1 MICFLIYISYM
12 DPDIILH
19 YYATPLYLNHYEK
32 SGKSGGYIKL
42 PFQHPRSLVEPNL
55 ISYPELDKFKTT
67 NLYIFKRSMN
77 LGIHYDAELVLEHI
91 SATNN
96 GGSPVYVVFLLQK
109 SPKATWT
116 EVDDILAATNTQ
128 TPCSMDLDKIAAQAI
143 RVPGNNCLT
152 NVNGTVYVLASAP
165 IAISD
170 KHDLSLLS
178 VTNDLLVSQAFTAEN
193 AIACRAI
200 SFQDAMGGLLT
211 GTTSTTGNQSV
222 EGFKEGATTNYKY
235 IVNDDSTKKPSKL
248 VTGSP
253 SFTADIDGV
262 NMGKTVPEGKVVPSA
277 IHGNID
283 MSQMELDCQ
292 QVEGDYKIGSGVE
305 VVKTYPSINYKK
317 YMNSLLWIWWV
328 VFIPVGLIYYKVIQ
342 YSKDS
347 YPADVLT
354 FSELKIPYIIRIL
367 LIVICYIAI
376 ICMEVNKEQSFV
388 AGFYMLVI
396 VGLSFGAVQL
406 VEYLHHISDK
416 IQFLD
421 QFIDYFEFKKPLKD
435 WTFDRQY
442 IWFGVFSTLLL
453 WIVLFIP
460 LIVIYPPKKK

>member
-1 MICFLIYISYM
+1 M

-109 SPKATWT
+109 SPKSTWT

-128 TPCSMDLDKIAAQAI
+128 TPCSLDLDKIAAQAI

-200 SFQDAMGGLLT
+200 SFRDAMGGLLT
-211 GTTSTTGNQSV
+211 GTTTTSTTGSQNI
-222 EGFKEGATTNYKY
+222 EGFKEGATGYKY
-235 IVNDDSTKKPSKL
+235 VVNDDDTNEPSHK
-248 VTGSP
+248 VDENAP
-253 SFTADIDGV
+253 SFTADVDSV
-262 NMGKTVPEGKVVPSA
+262 NMGKISMDGTSVKVPSL

-283 MSQMELDCQ
+283 LSQMELDCQ
-292 QVEGDYKIGSGVE
+292 QVDGNYKIGSGVE

-317 YMNSLLWIWWV
+317 YMFSLMWVWWV
-328 VFIPVGLIYYKVIQ
+328 VFGVVYLIYYKVIDIFKSN
-342 YSKDS
+342 YT
-347 YPADVLT
+347 AVLDMQ
-354 FSELKIPYIIRIL
+354 SNRYIPYLLRFGLIILCIISIIL
-367 LIVICYIAI
+367 
-376 ICMEVNKEQSFV
+376 MEINNKQTFV
-388 AGFYMLVI
+388 AGFYILII
-396 VGLSFGAVQL
+396 VAISYGAIYA
-406 VEYLHHISDK
+406 VEYTHGISEY
-416 IQFLD
+416 I
-421 QFIDYFEFKKPLKD
+421 QFIDQWIQYNGFDAPLNV
-435 WTFDRQY
+435 WSWIQILALIMHILIFLT
-442 IWFGVFSTLLL
+442 ITL
-453 WIVLFIP
+453 VLP
-460 LIVIYPPKKK
+460 LVAVYSK